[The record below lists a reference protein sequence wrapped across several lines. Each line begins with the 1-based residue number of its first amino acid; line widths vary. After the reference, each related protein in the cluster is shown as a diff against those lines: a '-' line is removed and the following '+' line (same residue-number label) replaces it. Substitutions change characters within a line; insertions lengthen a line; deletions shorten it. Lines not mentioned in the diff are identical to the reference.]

1 MAGALF
7 YCPKAGLQRRVVR
20 VEGILDGLIYIGG
33 PNHLLYLTQLE
44 YKAIYRRAQ
53 AWWTPKVSE
62 AIAAE
67 RRAHRQWSSTRTD
80 SAWDSYIAASKA
92 KRQQIASA
100 KQAHWRQS
108 VHEASVST
116 EGIWRLAKWART
128 KSHLP
133 PEPAKMPDLQWQGA
147 QLGTVSGKARALYE
161 RFYPET
167 EAELQDITDR
177 DFQHDLPGRTL
188 EMSQLV
194 TEEDVQDIVQRVKL
208 DKCPGSDEIPNRFLQ
223 AMGEPL
229 IKALQAL
236 ITAVFKVNYYPKRF
250 QVACTIVL

>member
-1 MAGALF
+1 
-7 YCPKAGLQRRVVR
+7 
-20 VEGILDGLIYIGG
+20 
-33 PNHLLYLTQLE
+33 
-44 YKAIYRRAQ
+44 
-53 AWWTPKVSE
+53 
-62 AIAAE
+62 
-67 RRAHRQWSSTRTD
+67 
-80 SAWDSYIAASKA
+80 
-92 KRQQIASA
+92 
-100 KQAHWRQS
+100 
-108 VHEASVST
+108 
-116 EGIWRLAKWART
+116 
-128 KSHLP
+128 
-133 PEPAKMPDLQWQGA
+133 MPDLQWQGA

-194 TEEDVQDIVQRVKL
+194 TEEDVQDIVRRVKP

-236 ITAVFKVNYYPKRF
+236 ITVVFKVNYYPKRF
-250 QVACTIVL
+250 RVARTIVLRKPSKPDYSDPGAWRPIALLSTLGKVIETLAAHRLSSLAERQGLLPDNQMGNRTNRSTETALELLVEQIHTIWKTGNQVASILSLDIARAFDIVNHLRLLDNL

>member
-1 MAGALF
+1 
-7 YCPKAGLQRRVVR
+7 
-20 VEGILDGLIYIGG
+20 
-33 PNHLLYLTQLE
+33 
-44 YKAIYRRAQ
+44 
-53 AWWTPKVSE
+53 
-62 AIAAE
+62 
-67 RRAHRQWSSTRTD
+67 
-80 SAWDSYIAASKA
+80 
-92 KRQQIASA
+92 
-100 KQAHWRQS
+100 
-108 VHEASVST
+108 
-116 EGIWRLAKWART
+116 
-128 KSHLP
+128 
-133 PEPAKMPDLQWQGA
+133 MPDLQWQGA

-194 TEEDVQDIVQRVKL
+194 TEEDVQDIVRRVKP

-250 QVACTIVL
+250 RAARTIVLRKPSKPDYSDPGAWRPIALLSTLGKVIETLVAH